1 MWWLFI
7 LMWCLCV
14 HTHTYAQATG
24 DVDMILISE
33 YLLEWK
39 RMIVVYSVLPPTESL
54 YWSAT
59 RKKGKN
65 LVTIA
70 TNGNTIQAF
79 TCDVRLWFSDSNT
92 HPSLLSPLGPF
103 SFSLCPLLP
112 TVCSSPVATSFH
124 SSPCPFMPPSP
135 SNRAFTTIQLSC
147 SQRQA
152 LIREPSQGGH
162 TIMRHQYILFLNFD
176 LTREVLLS
184 LFSHIWLVSNVLYTL
199 FLIIQFP

>member
-1 MWWLFI
+1 MWWSSI

-14 HTHTYAQATG
+14 HTHAYAHATG

-79 TCDVRLWFSDSNT
+79 KCDVRLWFSDSNT

-135 SNRAFTTIQLSC
+135 SSRASTTIQLSC
-147 SQRQA
+147 S
-152 LIREPSQGGH
+152 H
-162 TIMRHQYILFLNFD
+162 
-176 LTREVLLS
+176 
-184 LFSHIWLVSNVLYTL
+184 
-199 FLIIQFP
+199 